1 MPAVST
7 PPRAASTPRLT
18 SAAALPPLGRKVSR
32 PLLGVGV
39 VVVVLCALAFA
50 SVYSGAAERTL
61 VLAVAKDVAPGDAIG
76 DADLR
81 DVELSVGPGI
91 KAIPASDRKTVVGQ
105 RAAVA
110 LAPGSL
116 LTRSQLAAGP
126 RLAAGE
132 ALVPVALASGR
143 FPPELGPGDTVAV
156 VATAPGGSALFDT
169 TQQTMVTHDGS
180 SSGTTPVLVQ
190 AKVLSVRPDT
200 APTRG
205 ALISLV
211 VDDKVAPTV
220 LAAGAAG
227 RVGLLLVGSDQ

>member
-7 PPRAASTPRLT
+7 PTRPASPPRFTSTAAQ
-18 SAAALPPLGRKVSR
+18 PPLGRKASR
-32 PLLGVGV
+32 SLLGIGV
-39 VVVVLCALAFA
+39 VVVVLCALGFA

-61 VLAVAKDVAPGDAIG
+61 VLALAKDVAPGEPIS

-81 DVELSVGPGI
+81 DVELSAGPGI
-91 KAIPASDRKTVVGQ
+91 QAIAASERKTVVGQ

-116 LTRSQLAAGP
+116 LARSQLASGP
-126 RLAAGE
+126 KLAAGE
-132 ALVPVALASGR
+132 ALVPVALPAGR

-156 VATAPGGSALFDT
+156 VATAPGGSALFDAG
-169 TQQTMVTHDGS
+169 QQPLGAQDASGS
-180 SSGTTPVLVQ
+180 GNSPVLVQ
-190 AKVLSVRPDT
+190 AKVLSVREET

-211 VDDKVAPTV
+211 VDDKSAPAV
-220 LAAGAAG
+220 LTASAAG
-227 RVGLLLVGSDQ
+227 RVGLLLVGSHQ